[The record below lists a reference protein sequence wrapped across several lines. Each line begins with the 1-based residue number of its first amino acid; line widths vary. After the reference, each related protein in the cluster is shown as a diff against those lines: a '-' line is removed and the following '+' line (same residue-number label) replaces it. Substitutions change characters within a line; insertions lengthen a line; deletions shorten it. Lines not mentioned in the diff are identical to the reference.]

1 MIWIGRFLPPERRA
15 GLETALR
22 KNWVRALF
30 LGQTAFVIILLG
42 GDWLDHATRVDQTW
56 RVGFD
61 YQVLMRAT
69 ERWLAGGP
77 FYPPEQLAGPFDAFA
92 GAILYPP
99 VALVLFVPFTF
110 LPALAWWIL
119 PILVTVAGIVRLRP
133 GLAGWPLIVAGL
145 LYHNSIWL
153 VVSGNPVMF
162 GVAAL
167 AWLGAGWPTTFFFLK
182 VSLFPF
188 AFLGARRRSWWV
200 ATLGLALVS
209 LLLLPMWFDWL
220 TVIGNAVSGR
230 GLLYSLYDLPL
241 LMAPLAAWVF
251 RTRGE
256 PELDVGVPAG
266 AARQSLA

>member
-1 MIWIGRFLPPERRA
+1 MIWIGRFLPPERRV
-15 GLETALR
+15 GLERALQKR
-22 KNWVRALF
+22 WVRALF
-30 LGQTAFVIILLG
+30 LGQTVALIIVFGGAWLLEIT
-42 GDWLDHATRVDQTW
+42 LTDHSWRPGVD
-56 RVGFD
+56 
-61 YQVLMRAT
+61 YHLYMRAT

-92 GAILYPP
+92 GGILYPP

-110 LPALAWWIL
+110 LPAPAWWIL
-119 PILVTVAGIVRLRP
+119 PILVTVAGMVRLRP

-145 LYHNSIWL
+145 LYQNSIWL

-182 VSLFPF
+182 PSLFPF
-188 AFLGARRRSWWV
+188 AFLGARQRSWWV
-200 ATLGLALVS
+200 VTLGLALVS

-220 TVIGNAVSGR
+220 TVIGNAVTGR
-230 GLLYSLYDLPL
+230 GLLYSLHDVPL
-241 LMAPLAAWVF
+241 LMAPLVAWAF

-256 PELDVGVPAG
+256 PRLDDGVPAG